1 MATVHA
7 HLDEP
12 LSEATAT
19 LREVAA
25 EQDWALAEGKSGGD
39 VLVFRKGVSPLSWGS
54 EIRVRLHEVSPSDT
68 ELEFS
73 THESW
78 AITDWGRGRRQVRK
92 LLDAL
97 AASPD

>member
-19 LREVAA
+19 LRQVAA
-25 EQDWALAEGKSGGD
+25 EQNWSLAEAKSVDG
-39 VLVFRKGVSPLSWGS
+39 VLVFRKGVSALSWGS
-54 EIRVRLHEVSPSDT
+54 EITVRLHEVSPTDT
-68 ELEFS
+68 RLEFT
-73 THESW
+73 THELW
-78 AITDWGRGRRQVRK
+78 AITDWGRGRRQVGK

-97 AASPD
+97 GAHE